1 MASRITR
8 KSAAPKL
15 KRFQITAEALPG
27 AIFFSLP
34 SARPN
39 RRRSSPVLIYN
50 SAKASRLKAE
60 RCSCIPASSGWKV
73 WCRRR
78 DSAYASGRGNSW
90 LKKTCAQRETLTIA
104 GFALDEGKWDGI

>member
-50 SAKASRLKAE
+50 SAKASRLKGRAMFVHTSKLGLEGVVSKARQCVRE
-60 RCSCIPASSGWKV
+60 RPW
-73 WCRRR
+73 
-78 DSAYASGRGNSW
+78 
-90 LKKTCAQRETLTIA
+90 E
-104 GFALDEGKWDGI
+104 